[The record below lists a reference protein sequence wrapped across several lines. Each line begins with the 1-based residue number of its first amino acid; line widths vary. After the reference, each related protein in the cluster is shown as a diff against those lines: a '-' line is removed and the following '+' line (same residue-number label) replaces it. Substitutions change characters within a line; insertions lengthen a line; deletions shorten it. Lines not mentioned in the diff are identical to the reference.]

1 MTDANVVG
9 CSHDAELDAPRLFA
23 ADQMRGHDISG
34 ASVAL
39 AREVGSGSIALRAA
53 GEDETRAR
61 LHDPRNERAARSL
74 GGKENL
80 FREKQRQASAQAA
93 ARLGKL
99 ALDVLC
105 GIGDLGA
112 RSQKAN
118 AWCIRRLGCKQT
130 CGG

>member
-1 MTDANVVG
+1 MPEVLARRRFVEPAGLERPDAALGGEEVRNLAGELRERFLRPSRRNGRLQMTDANVVG

-61 LHDPRNERAARSL
+61 LHDPRNER
-74 GGKENL
+74 
-80 FREKQRQASAQAA
+80 
-93 ARLGKL
+93 
-99 ALDVLC
+99 
-105 GIGDLGA
+105 
-112 RSQKAN
+112 
-118 AWCIRRLGCKQT
+118 
-130 CGG
+130 